1 MRNTLISIFL
11 FIILL
16 VGIIY
21 LNIGLIKICSN
32 AKASTDEIEELISNN
47 EYDLA
52 YEKAE
57 ELLYYIDGNDGI
69 PTIYLNHTDYDLI
82 VNECLKLCIYI
93 EERDISEALA
103 SLHLIKYSVT
113 HLKDLQTVNLKNI
126 F

>member
-1 MRNTLISIFL
+1 MRNTLISILL

-16 VGIIY
+16 IGIIY
-21 LNIGLIKICSN
+21 LNIGLIKICNN
-32 AKASTDEIEELISNN
+32 AKTSTNEIEELISNK

-93 EERDISEALA
+93 EERDISEALT
-103 SLHLIKYSVT
+103 SLHLVKYSVT
-113 HLKDLQTVNLKNI
+113 HLKDLQKVNLKNI

>member
-1 MRNTLISIFL
+1 MRNSFISISL

-21 LNIGLIKICSN
+21 LNIEFVNICSH
-32 AKASTDEIEELISNN
+32 AKASSDEIEELILNK

-52 YEKAE
+52 YEKSE
-57 ELLYYIDGNDGI
+57 MLLSYIDGNDGI

-82 VNECLKLCIYI
+82 INECLKLCIYI
-93 EERDISEALA
+93 DERDISEALA
-103 SLHLIKYSVT
+103 SLHIIKYSVT
-113 HLKDLQTVNLKNI
+113 DLKELQKVNIKNI

>member
-1 MRNTLISIFL
+1 MRNSFISISL

-16 VGIIY
+16 VGIFY
-21 LNIGLIKICSN
+21 LNNGFIKICSEAEISSN
-32 AKASTDEIEELISNN
+32 EIEELISNK
-47 EYDLA
+47 EYNLA
-52 YEKAE
+52 YEKSE
-57 ELLYYIDGNDGI
+57 ELLSYIDENDGI

-103 SLHLIKYSVT
+103 SLHIIKYSVT
-113 HLKDLQTVNLKNI
+113 HLKDLQKVNIKNI